1 MALSAKAKLIADLQD
16 DLSNIDDTLKN
27 IANDI
32 GISIKNKLSDLK
44 DDTGQ
49 WLDEFEK
56 GEDVVGK
63 LNTKLKAIQKDTNKL
78 GLDRLKLENQ
88 LKIAVRNGS
97 VAEQNRLDKKILANK
112 LATKQLEDTQTL
124 IIKLKQAAE
133 EEKKI
138 TEEKKK
144 QDSILGLLKT
154 KYQDI
159 AKNFTAA
166 GIFKFFIDAILKA
179 NAQTTQLGKSLGVS
193 SKLANNIRQ
202 DFVEYSRAS
211 GNAFINTDRLLK
223 AQAELSEQLG
233 IAVQFSGEE
242 LETFS
247 RLTEIVGLTAQEA
260 GNLARFSAA
269 TGITSKDYV
278 KQARTSAF
286 YAQQTNRIHISD
298 KELLSSISKLSA
310 GITTKFQNNPK
321 ALAEAVIQAKALG
334 LTLEQ
339 IDKTSESLLNFET
352 SIENELKAELITGK
366 QLNFER
372 ARAAALTGD
381 QATLMQEVA
390 AQAGSLAEFQN
401 MNVIAQ
407 KSLAEAFGLSR
418 EEMADMLMK
427 QEAIAQYGDEAA
439 KLNKEQLEDMKRR
452 NMTAEEYLTMSDNQR
467 SIQEKFNDAMLKLQ
481 DIIGNLVAGPFGQML
496 NVISSI
502 LEHTT
507 ALAAIMGGAM
517 VLNFMKVLSVMKQA
531 KKISYGAAVVEI
543 IKSAYQSIG
552 GLPGVGMILAGAAA
566 AAGISYLASQ
576 SAQSVEDGIAP
587 SDRGPFTITDSFG
600 ATAGTAKGDSLY
612 VGPNINKGGG
622 GMDISPLIA
631 AMSEVKNTIIGEAR
645 SESITPLNPPR
656 ASGIL
661 GGDISPLVAVMNEV
675 RNAITAL
682 ANKPQ
687 QAMSIQVGP
696 DKLGE
701 VVGNQLSTGTSQ
713 AKNTSYS
720 LA

>member
-88 LKIAVRNGS
+88 LKIAVRTGS

>member
-612 VGPNINKGGG
+612 VGPNIKKGGG